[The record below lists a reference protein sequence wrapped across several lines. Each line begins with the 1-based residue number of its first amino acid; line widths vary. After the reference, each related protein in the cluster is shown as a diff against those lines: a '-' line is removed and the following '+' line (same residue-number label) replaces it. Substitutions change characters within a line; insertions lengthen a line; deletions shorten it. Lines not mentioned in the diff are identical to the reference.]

1 VDLLR
6 KVTVLLIMLFIV
18 ITCVTAAL
26 CYSAAVVQ
34 SPAVLKVVSTNEAL
48 LALIPAEELEETGS
62 FCTIDSGVLYFNFS
76 GGEGLTTGSSWEWP
90 HFFTVQNNS
99 AENIKFTIE
108 NNGIPFI
115 NLKAWASGSYPE
127 SAIVMVEDGNN
138 KGNFYPLLPGETA
151 KIAVS
156 FSINEN
162 EIPVSENGTLTV
174 ISEAE

>member
-1 VDLLR
+1 LR

-62 FCTIDSGVLYFNFS
+62 FCTIDGGVLYFNFS

-115 NLKAWASGSYPE
+115 NLKAWASDSE

-138 KGNFYPLLPGETA
+138 KGNFYSLSSGETA

-156 FSINEN
+156 FNINEN